1 MSWGGYSLLRKKFYY
16 APRWL
21 VSLEDTGIFRA
32 MIFLPAVMLLILDG
46 LVVFEQLIV
55 GDLIMKILV
64 LIGGLIFAVGL
75 VLGLIAIYNW
85 LSESIDRSSVVVNYE
100 VISVVDQ
107 ADGSYQLI
115 LKKHDS
121 NEKITKLFDKSD
133 VDFCYTDDPSQRS
146 FAKQI
151 VNDRYKDY
159 SGGWEIVLYMP
170 MSKKELKV
178 Q

>member
-55 GDLIMKILV
+55 GDLIMKLLV
-64 LIGGLIFAVGL
+64 LICGLIFAVGL
-75 VLGLIAIYNW
+75 VLGLIAFYNW
-85 LSESIDRSSVVVNYE
+85 LSKSIDRSSVAINYE

-107 ADGSYQLI
+107 ADDQYQLT
-115 LKKHDS
+115 LRDSSS

-133 VDFCYTDDPSQRS
+133 VVLCYTDDPSQRS

-170 MSKKELKV
+170 MLKKEVKI

>member
-1 MSWGGYSLLRKKFYY
+1 MSWDGGKLLRKKFYY

-55 GDLIMKILV
+55 GDLIMKVLV
-64 LIGGLIFAVGL
+64 LVFGLIFAVGL
-75 VLGLIAIYNW
+75 VLGLTALYNW
-85 LSESIDRSSVVVNYE
+85 ISKSIDRSSVVINYE

-107 ADGSYQLI
+107 TDDQYQLT
-115 LKKHDS
+115 LRDPSS

-159 SGGWEIVLYMP
+159 SGDWEIVLYMP

>member
-1 MSWGGYSLLRKKFYY
+1 MLRKKFFY

-55 GDLIMKILV
+55 GDLIIKILV
-64 LIGGLIFAVGL
+64 LICGLIFAVGL

-85 LSESIDRSSVVVNYE
+85 LSKSIDRSSVAINYD

-107 ADGSYQLI
+107 DDGSYQLT
-115 LKKHDS
+115 LKKHGS

-133 VDFCYTDDPSQRS
+133 VDLCYTDDPSQRS

-151 VNDRYKDY
+151 VNERYKDY
-159 SGGWEIVLYMP
+159 SGGWEILLYMP
-170 MSKKELKV
+170 MLKKELKV

>member
-1 MSWGGYSLLRKKFYY
+1 MSWDGGKLLRKKFYY

-55 GDLIMKILV
+55 GDLIMKLLV
-64 LIGGLIFAVGL
+64 LIFGLIFAVGL
-75 VLGLIAIYNW
+75 VLGLIALYNW
-85 LSESIDRSSVVVNYE
+85 LSESIDRSSVAINYE
-100 VISVVDQ
+100 VVSVVDQ
-107 ADGSYQLI
+107 ADGSYQLT

-133 VDFCYTDDPSQRS
+133 VDLCYTDDPSQRS
-146 FAKQI
+146 FAKKI

-170 MSKKELKV
+170 IPKKELKV

>member
-1 MSWGGYSLLRKKFYY
+1 MSWGGYSLLRKKFCY

-55 GDLIMKILV
+55 GDLIIKILV
-64 LIGGLIFAVGL
+64 LICGLIFAVGL
-75 VLGLIAIYNW
+75 VLGLIALYNW
-85 LSESIDRSSVVVNYE
+85 LSKSIDRSSVAINYE
-100 VISVVDQ
+100 VISVIHQ
-107 ADGSYQLI
+107 TDGSYQLT

-121 NEKITKLFDKSD
+121 NENITKLFDKSD
-133 VDFCYTDDPSQRS
+133 VDLCYTDDPSQRS

-151 VNDRYKDY
+151 INERYKDY
-159 SGGWEIVLYMP
+159 SGGWEVLLYMP

>member
-1 MSWGGYSLLRKKFYY
+1 MSWGGDKLPRKKFYY

-32 MIFLPAVMLLILDG
+32 IIFLPAVMLLILDG

-55 GDLIMKILV
+55 GNLIMKLLV
-64 LIGGLIFAVGL
+64 LVFGLIFAVGL

-85 LSESIDRSSVVVNYE
+85 LSKSIDRSSVAINYE
-100 VISVVDQ
+100 VLSVIHQTDDQ
-107 ADGSYQLI
+107 YQLT
-115 LKKHDS
+115 LRDPSS
-121 NEKITKLFDKSD
+121 NEKITKFFDKSD
-133 VDFCYTDDPSQRS
+133 VDLCYTDNPSQRS

-159 SGGWEIVLYMP
+159 SGGWDIVLYMP
-170 MSKKELKV
+170 MSKK
-178 Q
+178 

>member
-1 MSWGGYSLLRKKFYY
+1 MPKKKFFY

-55 GDLIMKILV
+55 GDLIIKILV
-64 LIGGLIFAVGL
+64 LICGLIFAAGL

-85 LSESIDRSSVVVNYE
+85 LSKSIDRSSVAINYD

-107 ADGSYQLI
+107 SDCSYQLT

-121 NEKITKLFDKSD
+121 NEKIIKLFDKSD

-151 VNDRYKDY
+151 INERYKDY

-170 MSKKELKV
+170 MSSQQLRTKV
-178 Q
+178 RSL

>member
-1 MSWGGYSLLRKKFYY
+1 MSWGGDKLLRKKFCY

-75 VLGLIAIYNW
+75 VLGLTAIYNW
-85 LSESIDRSSVVVNYE
+85 LSKSIDFSSRVVNYDVVS
-100 VISVVDQ
+100 VIHQ
-107 ADGSYQLI
+107 TDGSYQLT

-133 VDFCYTDDPSQRS
+133 VDLCYTDDPSQRS

>member
-1 MSWGGYSLLRKKFYY
+1 MSWDGVKLLRKKFYY

-32 MIFLPAVMLLILDG
+32 IIFLPAVMLLILDG

-55 GDLIMKILV
+55 GNLIMKLLV
-64 LIGGLIFAVGL
+64 LVFGLIFAVGL
-75 VLGLIAIYNW
+75 VLGLVELYNW
-85 LSESIDRSSVVVNYE
+85 LSKSIDRSSVAINYE

-133 VDFCYTDDPSQRS
+133 VDLCYTDDPSQRS

-159 SGGWEIVLYMP
+159 SGGWEILLYMP